1 MAVNW
6 TISTIFS
13 AVDKLSPSTKQ
24 MQKSCKNLQSEV
36 KGLSDSFN
44 KMKGV
49 ITGIIGAAVVKKA
62 ADAVVKFA
70 ETGDEIAKTARTY
83 GLAAEALQELRYAA
97 NMQGMTN
104 EELDASFKKLTQN
117 VGAMQSGTGS
127 LEKQLSALN
136 PALARTLKE
145 STSTEEAFMAATE
158 AIANET
164 DQMKK
169 AALANALFGKAGEGV
184 IKMASGGTDAI
195 KALREEAQA
204 YGVISQED
212 AEASE
217 AFGDSLS
224 RVKTTCSSLANVA
237 LAELMKQLQPI
248 VQQMAEFIKDNR
260 EFLSLKI
267 KEAFDG
273 ITQAVKVVVALW
285 DSGLIPAV
293 LAGVAAYKA
302 IMTIMETYKVVTTAV
317 TTVQLALNGALAA
330 NPVGL
335 IVTGI
340 AALIAV
346 LVLLYQQCEPFRE
359 FVNFIASVAIETFK
373 ALLDA
378 VKALLDPWKQLFTG
392 IKSAWDLLLSGDVVG
407 ALKQIGKTILDFV
420 LAPLKNV
427 LSAVSNIPGI
437 GKLAKGALNFMD
449 GSSGSET
456 EKSVPMS
463 SNAAVLTQN
472 SYSETNNRLAV
483 EFDNLP
489 QGAKVKSSG
498 KLPPNITVATG
509 RYR

>member
-13 AVDKLSPSTKQ
+13 AVDKLSPNTKK
-24 MQKSCKNLQSEV
+24 MQQSCKSLQGQV
-36 KGLSDSFN
+36 KSLSDSFD

-49 ITGIIGAAVVKKA
+49 ITGIVGAAIVKKA
-62 ADAVVKFA
+62 ADAVVQFA
-70 ETGDEIAKTARTY
+70 ATGDEIAKTARTY
-83 GLAAEALQELRYAA
+83 GLAAESLQELRYAA
-97 NMQGMTN
+97 SMQGMTN
-104 EELDASFKKLTQN
+104 EELDASFKKLTQQ

-127 LEKQLSALN
+127 LDKQLRALN
-136 PALARTLKE
+136 PDLADTLMK
-145 STSTEEAFMAATE
+145 SSGTEEAFMAATE

-164 DQMKK
+164 DQMRK
-169 AALANALFGKAGEGV
+169 ATLANLLFGKAGEGV
-184 IKMASGGTDAI
+184 IKMAAGGTENI

-224 RVKTTCSSLANVA
+224 RVKNSVSSLANVA
-237 LAELMKQLQPI
+237 LAELMKQLQPVI
-248 VQQMAEFIKDNR
+248 QAMAEFIKNNR

-267 KEAFDG
+267 KEAFDF
-273 ITQAVKVVVALW
+273 ITEAVKIFVTLW

-302 IMTIMETYKVVTTAV
+302 IMGIMETYKVVTTAV

-346 LVLLYQQCEPFRE
+346 LVLLYQKCEPFRE

-378 VKALLDPWKQLFTG
+378 VKALLDLWKQLFTG
-392 IKSAWDLLLSGDVVG
+392 IKSAWDLLLSGDIVG
-407 ALKQIGKTILDFV
+407 ALKEIGKSILDFV
-420 LAPLKNV
+420 LAPIKNI
-427 LSAVSNIPGI
+427 LSAVSKIPKI
-437 GKLAKGALNFMD
+437 GNFAQGALDFLNGT
-449 GSSGSET
+449 GSVES
-456 EKSVPMS
+456 KVPVS
-463 SNAAVLTQN
+463 SNTAVLTQN

-483 EFDNLP
+483 EFDNMP

-498 KLPPNITVATG
+498 KMPPNITVSTG